1 MEVDQSV
8 SDLSFPPSEF
18 ASANQ
23 WIDGNDDLFWAVM
36 GGSPG
41 NFGIL
46 THVRIRPLHDKDYP
60 DSRMMH
66 AMTDYTPEKHRALES
81 IWAEMSSDPEL
92 PRNYNCTLTI
102 LGPQSPM
109 FDGPKIFEK
118 KIKSGAIIFKQNY
131 TREPIKY
138 IHTIYIHLYSV
149 SNQA

>member
-18 ASANQ
+18 ASADQ

-46 THVRIRPLHDKDYP
+46 THVRVRPLHDKDYP

-81 IWAEMSSDPEL
+81 ILAEMSSDPEL
-92 PRNYNCTLTI
+92 PKNYNYMLTI
-102 LGPQSPM
+102 MGPQPPL
-109 FDGPKIFEK
+109 FDGPKVFEK
-118 KIKSGAIIFKQNY
+118 KIESG
-131 TREPIKY
+131 R
-138 IHTIYIHLYSV
+138 
-149 SNQA
+149 